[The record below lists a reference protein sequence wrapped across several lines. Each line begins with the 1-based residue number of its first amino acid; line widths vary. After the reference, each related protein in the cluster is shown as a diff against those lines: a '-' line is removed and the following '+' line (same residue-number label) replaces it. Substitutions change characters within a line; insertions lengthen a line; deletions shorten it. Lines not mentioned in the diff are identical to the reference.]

1 MHAEETRPNTATRL
15 RLMDLSLAG
24 NRAEFGGG
32 LASVFV
38 GTSDRT
44 PVANAIASAVIG
56 PRPAGI
62 SGTIEIAGRYVDLQ
76 TLPAPL
82 LRPSA
87 TPWVDRL
94 LLDDLWQEV
103 CGQRRARIEAA
114 HASRRLL
121 RHRVGV
127 SLERARER
135 ARELAEPPAPAPAPA
150 PEPVEVPV
158 VAPAPPRL
166 VPAPDIATPV
176 LQELLAAY
184 DDLAP
189 IPAPEA
195 LTLADEF
202 DELAARP
209 EIVIDDTVDLDLVAL
224 EARVA
229 TARLAVAQ
237 TAGIV
242 HPEARSHIEEAHR
255 SVVEAESA
263 LYEARKKDKAGALS
277 RYQAALA
284 AEHSVLAEAG
294 VESYAQFLVTIAQGV
309 PQVDLEARLRAE
321 TDLADAQTALQ
332 EARATLAL
340 MHDGREEL
348 ALELRARAAQLLG
361 HFPGEEPALE
371 LRALRVDHPDAE
383 AVRTEVRRTLGTID
397 IAPERDVIGQ
407 ARRVVADRIAN
418 PPMIPEP
425 EPEPEPIVLAAPVE
439 AVDDAVPLRELD
451 AAIAEERL
459 ALHAEI
465 SDLQREC
472 DELDE
477 LLDAFERELDYLDE
491 VATRD
496 STTLDTD
503 ARNALFDALFACYR
517 DGDLLAGRLP
527 IVVDGALDGMEPGDV
542 RQVAERLQLLDDIQV
557 IVVTSDPEVER
568 ALDRVGARHVAMFPQ
583 PRAERE
589 RAERFAPETAYC
601 FTHPAALPTASCS
614 QCGRPSCLECLAYVP
629 GEAELWCVTCADTRT
644 RQLRLL
650 RRRGA

>member
-1 MHAEETRPNTATRL
+1 MHADRARPGAGTRL

-24 NRAEFGGG
+24 NHAEFGGG

-62 SGTIEIAGRYVDLQ
+62 TGTIEIAGRYVDLQ

-87 TPWVDRL
+87 TPLVDRL

-114 HASRRLL
+114 HASRRVL
-121 RHRVGV
+121 RHRVGA

-150 PEPVEVPV
+150 PVEAPV
-158 VAPAPPRL
+158 VAPAPARL

-184 DDLAP
+184 GDLAP

-209 EIVIDDTVDLDLVAL
+209 DIVIDETVDLDLVAL
-224 EARVA
+224 EARVT
-229 TARLAVAQ
+229 TARRAVAP

-242 HPEARSHIEEAHR
+242 HPEVRSHIEEAHR

-263 LYEARKKDKAGALS
+263 LYEARKKDKAEALS
-277 RYQAALA
+277 LYQAALA
-284 AEHSVLAEAG
+284 SEHAVLAEAG

-309 PQVDLEARLRAE
+309 PQVDLEARWRAE
-321 TDLADAQTALQ
+321 TELADAQTALQ

-361 HFPGEEPALE
+361 HFPGDDPAVE

-383 AVRTEVRRTLGTID
+383 AVRTEVRRTLGSID
-397 IAPERDVIGQ
+397 IAPERDAIGQ

-418 PPMIPEP
+418 PPMIA
-425 EPEPEPIVLAAPVE
+425 EPEPEPIVLAAVE
-439 AVDDAVPLRELD
+439 DADEALPLRELD
-451 AAIAEERL
+451 AGLAEERL

-465 SDLQREC
+465 ADLQREC

-491 VATRD
+491 VGTRD
-496 STTLDTD
+496 SATIDAD

-527 IVVDGALDGMEPGDV
+527 MVMDGVLDGMEPADV
-542 RQVAERLQLLDDIQV
+542 RHVAERLQLVDDIQV
-557 IVVTSDPEVER
+557 IVVTSDREVER
-568 ALDRVGARHVAMFPQ
+568 ALDQVGARPVAMYAE
-583 PRAERE
+583 PRRGGE
-589 RAERFAPETAYC
+589 RAQRAAPPTSFC
-601 FTHPAALPTASCS
+601 FSHPAELPTASCS

-644 RQLRLL
+644 RRLRLL